1 MSDRHIASRVAI
13 RSSRMTHFAYQ
24 QAFTRSLV
32 LLKRTHLKFPAKQK
46 REILD
51 SKARVIPTLSFG
63 CISIALIYKVDLVF
77 HFIKSFK
84 LA

>member
-24 QAFTRSLV
+24 QAFTRSIV

-51 SKARVIPTLSFG
+51 SKARVIPTLG
-63 CISIALIYKVDLVF
+63 CISIALTYKVDLVF